1 MSLTNDPSSDAEIT
15 LWGRRIHGPTL
26 PGQGIRCKRVTPLS
40 EQEIEDTAEIIARGR
55 IERRSASLPE
65 RLKTRD
71 WASVMAVIGRVQE
84 KTRCPSAGR
93 KIGAPPE
100 EIRRGEW
107 GPKHTPGSCCTQRG
121 YSGRAPAPP
130 N

>member
-40 EQEIEDTAEIIARGR
+40 EQEIEETAEIIAQGR

-65 RLKTRD
+65 RLKTRH
-71 WASVMAVIGRVQE
+71 WESVMAVMARLNE
-84 KTRCPSAGR
+84 KLGLPSASWEIR
-93 KIGAPPE
+93 GAPE
-100 EIRRGEW
+100 GNR
-107 GPKHTPGSCCTQRG
+107 
-121 YSGRAPAPP
+121 PAE
-130 N
+130 